1 MRHGKKIAHLGR
13 TASHRKAMMANMA
26 SSLIEHKRINTTV
39 AKAKALK
46 KFVEPLITKAKSDT
60 THNRRV
66 VFSALRNKYAVSE
79 LFRDIAEKVADRPGG
94 YTRIIKV
101 GSRLGDN
108 ASMALIELVDFN
120 DTYVTEKP
128 TKKRSRR
135 RGGKKKAET
144 APAASEADI
153 AEDVVEEVT
162 EEQVEEVQ
170 AVVDTAIENVEELT
184 EEQVEVVAEVLQVS
198 TEDVEIIAEA
208 VKTDEV
214 VAEAVEVYVERAVEN
229 KDVENYTLADVVTE
243 IQFEQFLENPIE
255 SFVSFEEIDL
265 STIGDDMTQDQKEKA
280 QEVVVPVIL
289 TRIASMAAF
298 IFRRS

>member
-162 EEQVEEVQ
+162 EEVAAPETEEVAVEE
-170 AVVDTAIENVEELT
+170 TPT
-184 EEQVEVVAEVLQVS
+184 EEESEEETKAADPATEEV
-198 TEDVEIIAEA
+198 TEDPSETVSEA
-208 VKTDEV
+208 DE
-214 VAEAVEVYVERAVEN
+214 N
-229 KDVENYTLADVVTE
+229 
-243 IQFEQFLENPIE
+243 
-255 SFVSFEEIDL
+255 
-265 STIGDDMTQDQKEKA
+265 
-280 QEVVVPVIL
+280 QEV
-289 TRIASMAAF
+289 SKEEK
-298 IFRRS
+298 SE

>member
-1 MRHGKKIAHLGR
+1 
-13 TASHRKAMMANMA
+13 MMANMA

-120 DTYVTEKP
+120 DTYVSDKP

-135 RGGKKKAET
+135 RGVKKQAES
-144 APAASEADI
+144 APAAVEAEVV
-153 AEDVVEEVT
+153 EDVVEEVT
-162 EEQVEEVQ
+162 EEVAAATETEEVAVEETPTPE
-170 AVVDTAIENVEELT
+170 ASVEETEGAESAT
-184 EEQVEVVAEVLQVS
+184 EEVADDS
-198 TEDVEIIAEA
+198 AETTSEA
-208 VKTDEV
+208 DENQ
-214 VAEAVEVYVERAVEN
+214 EES
-229 KDVENYTLADVVTE
+229 KDD
-243 IQFEQFLENPIE
+243 
-255 SFVSFEEIDL
+255 
-265 STIGDDMTQDQKEKA
+265 K
-280 QEVVVPVIL
+280 QE
-289 TRIASMAAF
+289 
-298 IFRRS
+298 

>member
-162 EEQVEEVQ
+162 EEVAAPETEEVAVEETPAQ
-170 AVVDTAIENVEELT
+170 EESEEETKAADPAT
-184 EEQVEVVAEVLQVS
+184 EEV
-198 TEDVEIIAEA
+198 TEDPSETVSEA
-208 VKTDEV
+208 DENQ
-214 VAEAVEVYVERAVEN
+214 EDS
-229 KDVENYTLADVVTE
+229 K
-243 IQFEQFLENPIE
+243 
-255 SFVSFEEIDL
+255 EEK
-265 STIGDDMTQDQKEKA
+265 SE
-280 QEVVVPVIL
+280 
-289 TRIASMAAF
+289 
-298 IFRRS
+298 

>member
-1 MRHGKKIAHLGR
+1 MRHGKKISHLGR

-120 DTYVTEKP
+120 DTYVTDKP

-135 RGGKKKAET
+135 RGGKKQAET
-144 APAASEADI
+144 APAAAEA
-153 AEDVVEEVT
+153 EVVKDVVEENAT
-162 EEQVEEVQ
+162 EEVAAATETQEAAVEETPAPV
-170 AVVDTAIENVEELT
+170 ASVEETEGDAEPST
-184 EEQVEVVAEVLQVS
+184 EEAADDSAE
-198 TEDVEIIAEA
+198 TTAEA
-208 VKTDEV
+208 DDNQE
-214 VAEAVEVYVERAVEN
+214 ES
-229 KDVENYTLADVVTE
+229 KDDK
-243 IQFEQFLENPIE
+243 QEQYCVNLQDFLNN
-255 SFVSFEEIDL
+255 
-265 STIGDDMTQDQKEKA
+265 
-280 QEVVVPVIL
+280 
-289 TRIASMAAF
+289 
-298 IFRRS
+298 

>member
-101 GSRLGDN
+101 GSRMGDN
-108 ASMALIELVDFN
+108 ASMAMIELVDFN
-120 DTYVTEKP
+120 DTYVTNKP
-128 TKKRSRR
+128 AKKRSRR
-135 RGGKKKAET
+135 RGGKKKADAP
-144 APAASEADI
+144 APAAAAAEATEEL
-153 AEDVVEEVT
+153 AEEVVDTVATEEVKEEAPTTDATVDKEEEAAPVEEVKS
-162 EEQVEEVQ
+162 EKQED
-170 AVVDTAIENVEELT
+170 A
-184 EEQVEVVAEVLQVS
+184 
-198 TEDVEIIAEA
+198 TEDSSVSADQAEQN
-208 VKTDEV
+208 DEESKEDA
-214 VAEAVEVYVERAVEN
+214 AE
-229 KDVENYTLADVVTE
+229 
-243 IQFEQFLENPIE
+243 
-255 SFVSFEEIDL
+255 
-265 STIGDDMTQDQKEKA
+265 
-280 QEVVVPVIL
+280 
-289 TRIASMAAF
+289 
-298 IFRRS
+298 

>member
-135 RGGKKKAET
+135 RGGKKKVET

-162 EEQVEEVQ
+162 EEVAAPETEEVAVEETPAQ
-170 AVVDTAIENVEELT
+170 EESEEETKAAKPAT
-184 EEQVEVVAEVLQVS
+184 EEV
-198 TEDVEIIAEA
+198 TEDPSETVSEA
-208 VKTDEV
+208 DENQ
-214 VAEAVEVYVERAVEN
+214 EDS
-229 KDVENYTLADVVTE
+229 K
-243 IQFEQFLENPIE
+243 
-255 SFVSFEEIDL
+255 EEK
-265 STIGDDMTQDQKEKA
+265 SE
-280 QEVVVPVIL
+280 
-289 TRIASMAAF
+289 
-298 IFRRS
+298 

>member
-79 LFRDIAEKVADRPGG
+79 LFRDIAERVADRPGG

-120 DTYVTEKP
+120 DTYSTDKP
-128 TKKRSRR
+128 AKKRSRR
-135 RGGKKKAET
+135 RGVKKKSEI
-144 APAASEADI
+144 APPASEAE
-153 AEDVVEEVT
+153 AVEDVAEEVT
-162 EEQVEEVQ
+162 EEVAAAKTEEV
-170 AVVDTAIENVEELT
+170 AMEET
-184 EEQVEVVAEVLQVS
+184 PTPEASEDEIKAAEPVTKEV
-198 TEDVEIIAEA
+198 TEDTSETTSE
-208 VKTDEV
+208 TDENQ
-214 VAEAVEVYVERAVEN
+214 EDSKEE
-229 KDVENYTLADVVTE
+229 KTE
-243 IQFEQFLENPIE
+243 
-255 SFVSFEEIDL
+255 
-265 STIGDDMTQDQKEKA
+265 
-280 QEVVVPVIL
+280 
-289 TRIASMAAF
+289 
-298 IFRRS
+298 

>member
-120 DTYVTEKP
+120 DIYVTDKP

-144 APAASEADI
+144 APTAVEAVTEGVAAATEA
-153 AEDVVEEVT
+153 EEVVVEETQTPEASVEETEVT
-162 EEQVEEVQ
+162 EP
-170 AVVDTAIENVEELT
+170 AT
-184 EEQVEVVAEVLQVS
+184 EEAAEDTTKAIS
-198 TEDVEIIAEA
+198 KA
-208 VKTDEV
+208 DENQ
-214 VAEAVEVYVERAVEN
+214 EES
-229 KDVENYTLADVVTE
+229 KDD
-243 IQFEQFLENPIE
+243 
-255 SFVSFEEIDL
+255 
-265 STIGDDMTQDQKEKA
+265 K
-280 QEVVVPVIL
+280 
-289 TRIASMAAF
+289 
-298 IFRRS
+298 

>member
-135 RGGKKKAET
+135 RGGKKKTET

-162 EEQVEEVQ
+162 EEVAAPETEEVAVEETPAQ
-170 AVVDTAIENVEELT
+170 EESEEETKAAEPAT
-184 EEQVEVVAEVLQVS
+184 EEV
-198 TEDVEIIAEA
+198 TEDPSETVSEA
-208 VKTDEV
+208 DENQ
-214 VAEAVEVYVERAVEN
+214 EDS
-229 KDVENYTLADVVTE
+229 K
-243 IQFEQFLENPIE
+243 
-255 SFVSFEEIDL
+255 EEK
-265 STIGDDMTQDQKEKA
+265 SE
-280 QEVVVPVIL
+280 
-289 TRIASMAAF
+289 
-298 IFRRS
+298 

>member
-135 RGGKKKAET
+135 RGGKKKVET

-162 EEQVEEVQ
+162 EEVAAPQTEEVAVEETPAQ
-170 AVVDTAIENVEELT
+170 EESEEETKAAEPAT
-184 EEQVEVVAEVLQVS
+184 EEV
-198 TEDVEIIAEA
+198 TEDPSETVSEA
-208 VKTDEV
+208 DENQ
-214 VAEAVEVYVERAVEN
+214 EDS
-229 KDVENYTLADVVTE
+229 K
-243 IQFEQFLENPIE
+243 
-255 SFVSFEEIDL
+255 EEK
-265 STIGDDMTQDQKEKA
+265 SE
-280 QEVVVPVIL
+280 
-289 TRIASMAAF
+289 
-298 IFRRS
+298 